1 MSMAGCALEG
11 IEMKKVK
18 IGIIGLGAFCASYHI
33 PNLLKRSDV
42 EIAAVCD
49 ISRACLD
56 GRDKRLADSETF
68 TDYGDM
74 LDPDRIDGALVST
87 PNRVHFAACKLALER
102 GIPTLVDKPI
112 TVTVADAEALVEL
125 SKARNCILMTA
136 FTRHFM
142 PSTEYVRRQLA
153 SGAVAPLMLTAI
165 QRRSPVKRGVED
177 GGMLHRRT
185 IHITD
190 VLPWITGRRVVQV
203 EGGIQ
208 YENEADH
215 IEEALVDMRL
225 ELEGG
230 LSARLLCIKTCDEY
244 QDEVTVYADKR
255 SYRLERDRLY
265 AITRRDGWQRIANL
279 PEYGNSS
286 DHFIEAI
293 KGSAPAPD
301 APFADPHSEDG
312 LRALRV
318 VFAMHEAAQTGRAVA
333 VPR

>member
-1 MSMAGCALEG
+1 ME
-11 IEMKKVK
+11 KVR
-18 IGIIGLGAFCASYHI
+18 IGIIGLGAFCSGYHI
-33 PNLLKRSDV
+33 PNLLNRTDV
-42 EIAAVCD
+42 EIVAVCD
-49 ISRACLD
+49 ISQDCLD
-56 GRDKRLADSETF
+56 KRDNRLAASQPF

-74 LDPDRIDGALVST
+74 LDPDLIDGAFVST
-87 PNRVHFAACKLALER
+87 PNRAHFAPCKLALER
-102 GIPTLVDKPI
+102 SIPTIVDKPI
-112 TVTVADAEALVEL
+112 TVTVADAEELVGL

-142 PSTEYVRRQLA
+142 PSTEYVRRQIA
-153 SGAVAPLMLTAI
+153 SGRVAPQMLTAI
-165 QRRSPVKRGVED
+165 QRRSPVKRGIED

-190 VLPWITGRRVVQV
+190 VLPWITGRRIVQV
-203 EGGIQ
+203 EGKIQ
-208 YENEADH
+208 YENEAEH

-230 LSARLLCIKTCDEY
+230 LPASLLCIKTCDEY
-244 QDEVTVYADKR
+244 QDEVTVYADKQ

-265 AITRRDGWQRIANL
+265 AITRRDGWQRMTNL

-293 KGSAPAPD
+293 KGHTPLPA

-312 LRALRV
+312 LQALRV
-318 VFAMHEAAQTGRAVA
+318 VFAMHKAAQTGSAVE